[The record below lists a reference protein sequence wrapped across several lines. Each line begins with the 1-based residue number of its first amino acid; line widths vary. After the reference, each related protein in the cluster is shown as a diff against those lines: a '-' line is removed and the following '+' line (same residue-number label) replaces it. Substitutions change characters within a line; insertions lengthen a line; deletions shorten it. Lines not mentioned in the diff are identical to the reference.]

1 MSDSDSESFHSC
13 DDGEALEA
21 RTLQLEIE
29 HPKKM
34 EKSTSMKVQERSEP
48 TSVQSTVQNEKK
60 IDANEEKTSEEGWD
74 RFGDDELEADSSGSA
89 SDNEAEEPANGDW
102 DSWGDEEQTDKRP
115 KVHRLKHHTTK
126 RDVGPEDIP
135 SDSTEADDR
144 NEHKNRS
151 RVKSQ
156 VKHEPQKT
164 DSQSLWEWTG
174 LNEVVNAVG
183 GTLSNVVESGL
194 GLPNAEEMAAMS
206 VAQRRKILE
215 EAQHVK
221 EPEPSLS
228 SDEATEPQSP
238 SPSEQKIGS
247 GFGGLFSGIV
257 TGSLD
262 VLETLGKKTFET
274 LTVKDEA
281 DNDRRRFLLT
291 VSDNRQNLSDVLR
304 EVRTNQ
310 QQQTGESV
318 ADRSSGGATA
328 MRMRL
333 GYGSANIEKINTN
346 FINLFERAEG
356 MVNLEGLELLST
368 GCKERNLLK
377 KINPAFDD
385 ELAEFCVEDVSECTT
400 EDFVYEL
407 KKCINGVGL
416 PYKADNVLKM
426 DFELCNQLKH
436 KQQQVDN
443 GKEIVVEE
451 MHEAAIVALA
461 QLTAHSIQALHKIA
475 QLIVIANDQPDLESL
490 FAFTFVLCR
499 RLSFYASQYANL
511 LSLVEASKLDDVV
524 TNIFFECSNAC
535 HYIKK
540 ALTLLRPFFTV

>member
-1 MSDSDSESFHSC
+1 MTDSDSESFHSC
-13 DDGEALEA
+13 DDGETLED
-21 RTLQLEIE
+21 RTLELQIRDS
-29 HPKKM
+29 KRY
-34 EKSTSMKVQERSEP
+34 EKPAATKVQEKSEL
-48 TSVQSTVQNEKK
+48 TSVQSTVQQEKKTDGNEK
-60 IDANEEKTSEEGWD
+60 KTSEEGWD
-74 RFGDDELEADSSGSA
+74 RFGDDEADSSGSA
-89 SDNEAEEPANGDW
+89 SDNEADDPANGDW

-151 RVKSQ
+151 RVKNQ
-156 VKHEPQKT
+156 VKHEPQKP

-238 SPSEQKIGS
+238 SPSEQQIGS

-257 TGSLD
+257 TGGLD

-310 QQQTGESV
+310 QQQQAGEST
-318 ADRSSGGATA
+318 ADRSAGGATA
-328 MRMRL
+328 RRMRL

-426 DFELCNQLKH
+426 DAELCSQLEH